1 MEKTAITCDVECYP
15 NYFLVTLY
23 RVSDGTTV
31 YFDMHNDTLNTLE
44 GPYTLETLR
53 SMLHRYTVVTYNGN
67 YYDLPLIYMFISG
80 CNNQTLKEYSDRII
94 QEKIKPWEIERIY
107 KDFSIDTIDLIDLC
121 PLQSTLKIYGGR
133 LHTKTMQDLPLPP
146 DAQIPQE
153 KINTIRKYC
162 RNDTRI
168 TAELYNELS
177 FNLQIREKLGAEIGA
192 DLRSKGDAKIAETL
206 IIKKIYSDRQTV
218 RPQNIVKPGTQYNY
232 TAPKFIKFE
241 SALLQQIKYQFENL
255 PYTVADNGHVNFE
268 FENKKKSYNFS
279 FYGTKYTCGIG
290 GLHSCEKSVC
300 YKATD
305 TMIIED
311 NDVTSYY
318 PSTILNNRYFP
329 ESLGIEFYNVYKD
342 IVVRRITAKHHGDK
356 LTAAALKVPINACFG
371 KFGSKYSALY
381 APDLMINVTVTGQ
394 LSLLMLIEM
403 LELANIHVISAN
415 TDGIVTYYNKDL
427 KQTKD
432 SIIQRWSELT
442 EYDME
447 ITPYSILASRDVNNY
462 VAVKVDGHC
471 KGKGAYADLS
481 EEYYHL
487 RSNPDGAISYTAV
500 RQFLIDNTPIE
511 QTIKACKDIRQ
522 FVTIRTVN
530 GGAVYNGKLIGK
542 SIRYY
547 HASDSLESFFYSDN
561 ASPTTAGHLVPCT
574 LGTVPCMTL
583 PDKLPDNIDYE
594 YYIQSAYD
602 ALTELGI
609 NV

>member
-1 MEKTAITCDVECYP
+1 M
-15 NYFLVTLY
+15 
-23 RVSDGTTV
+23 
-31 YFDMHNDTLNTLE
+31 
-44 GPYTLETLR
+44 
-53 SMLHRYTVVTYNGN
+53 
-67 YYDLPLIYMFISG
+67 
-80 CNNQTLKEYSDRII
+80 RIW
-94 QEKIKPWEIERIY
+94 QEKI
-107 KDFSIDTIDLIDLC
+107 SI
-121 PLQSTLKIYGGR
+121 
-133 LHTKTMQDLPLPP
+133 
-146 DAQIPQE
+146 
-153 KINTIRKYC
+153 IRKYC

-177 FNLQIREKLGAEIGA
+177 FNLQIREKLGDEIRV

-218 RPQNIVKPGTQYNY
+218 RPQNIVKPGTKYNY

-255 PYTVADNGHVNFE
+255 PYTVAENGHVEFC
-268 FENKKKSYNFS
+268 FENGKKSYNFS

-403 LELANIHVISAN
+403 LEQANIHVISAN
-415 TDGIVTYYNKDL
+415 TDGIVTYYDRSLKD
-427 KQTKD
+427 TKD
-432 SIIQRWSELT
+432 AIIQKWSELT

-511 QTIKACKDIRQ
+511 QTIRACKDIRQ

-530 GGAVYNGKLIGK
+530 GGAVYNGELIGK

-594 YYIQSAYD
+594 HYIESAYD

>member
-1 MEKTAITCDVECYP
+1 MEKTAITCDVECYK

-23 RVSDGTTV
+23 RVSDGATV
-31 YFDMHNDTLNTLE
+31 FFDMHNDNLKPHTLE
-44 GPYTLETLR
+44 NLR
-53 SMLHRYTVVTYNGN
+53 SMLQRYTVITYNGN
-67 YYDLPLIYMFISG
+67 YYDLPLIYMLISG

-94 QEKIKPWEIERIY
+94 HERIKPWEIERIY

-133 LHTKTMQDLPLPP
+133 LQ
-146 DAQIPQE
+146 
-153 KINTIRKYC
+153 RKYC
-162 RNDTRI
+162 QNDTRI
-168 TAELYNELS
+168 TAELYTELS

-218 RPQNIVKPGTQYNY
+218 RPQNVVKPGTKYNY

-255 PYTVADNGHVNFE
+255 PYTVADNGHVEFC

-403 LELANIHVISAN
+403 LEQANIHVISAN

-432 SIIQRWSELT
+432 AIIQKWSELT

-462 VAVKVDGHC
+462 VAVKTDGYC

-511 QTIKACKDIRQ
+511 AVRQFLIDNTPIEETIRACKDIRQ

-530 GGAVYNGKLIGK
+530 GGAVYNGTLIGK

-547 HASDSLESFFYSDN
+547 HASDSLESFFYSD
-561 ASPTTAGHLVPCT
+561 SKPTTAGHLVPCT

-583 PDKLPDNIDYE
+583 PDALPDNIDYE
-594 YYIQSAYD
+594 HYIQSAYD
-602 ALTELGI
+602 ALQELGI

>member
-1 MEKTAITCDVECYP
+1 M
-15 NYFLVTLY
+15 
-23 RVSDGTTV
+23 
-31 YFDMHNDTLNTLE
+31 
-44 GPYTLETLR
+44 
-53 SMLHRYTVVTYNGN
+53 
-67 YYDLPLIYMFISG
+67 
-80 CNNQTLKEYSDRII
+80 KEYSDRII
-94 QEKIKPWEIERIY
+94 HERIKPWEIERIY

-146 DAQIPQE
+146 DAEIPQE
-153 KINTIRKYC
+153 KISTIRKYC
-162 RNDTRI
+162 QNDTKI

-177 FNLQIREKLGAEIGA
+177 FNLQIREKLGAEIGT

-218 RPQNIVKPGTQYNY
+218 
-232 TAPKFIKFE
+232 FIKFE

-255 PYTVADNGHVNFE
+255 PYTVADNGHVEFC

-403 LELANIHVISAN
+403 LELNHIHVISAN
-415 TDGIVTYYNKDL
+415 TDGIVTYYDRSLKD
-427 KQTKD
+427 TKD
-432 SIIQRWSELT
+432 AIIQKWSELT

-462 VAVKVDGHC
+462 VAVKTDGHC

-511 QTIKACKDIRQ
+511 ETIRNCQDIRQ

-530 GGAVYNGKLIGK
+530 GGAVYDGKLIGK

-547 HASDSLESFFYSDN
+547 HASDSLESFF
-561 ASPTTAGHLVPCT
+561 
-574 LGTVPCMTL
+574 
-583 PDKLPDNIDYE
+583 
-594 YYIQSAYD
+594 
-602 ALTELGI
+602 
-609 NV
+609 

>member
-23 RVSDGTTV
+23 RVSDGATV
-31 YFDMHNDTLNTLE
+31 YFDMHNNNLE
-44 GPYTLETLR
+44 PSALEKLR
-53 SMLHRYTVVTYNGN
+53 AMLQRYTVITYNGN

-146 DAQIPQE
+146 DAVIPQE

-162 RNDTRI
+162 KNDTRI

-177 FNLQIREKLGAEIGA
+177 FNLQIREKLGAEIGT

-218 RPQNIVKPGTQYNY
+218 RPQNVVKPGTQYNY
-232 TAPKFIKFE
+232 SSPKFIKFE
-241 SALLQQIKYQFENL
+241 SELLQQIKYQFENL
-255 PYTVADNGHVNFE
+255 PYTVADNGHVEFC

-318 PSTILNNRYFP
+318 PSTILNNKYFP

-415 TDGIVTYYNKDL
+415 TDGIVTYYDRSLKD
-427 KQTKD
+427 TKD

-442 EYDME
+442 EYDMDTLQLKQTVIVKARE
-447 ITPYSILASRDVNNY
+447 HTLTYQKNITICAQILTV
-462 VAVKVDGHC
+462 
-471 KGKGAYADLS
+471 
-481 EEYYHL
+481 
-487 RSNPDGAISYTAV
+487 
-500 RQFLIDNTPIE
+500 QFHI
-511 QTIKACKDIRQ
+511 QQ
-522 FVTIRTVN
+522 FAN
-530 GGAVYNGKLIGK
+530 
-542 SIRYY
+542 
-547 HASDSLESFFYSDN
+547 F
-561 ASPTTAGHLVPCT
+561 
-574 LGTVPCMTL
+574 
-583 PDKLPDNIDYE
+583 
-594 YYIQSAYD
+594 
-602 ALTELGI
+602 
-609 NV
+609 

>member
-1 MEKTAITCDVECYP
+1 M
-15 NYFLVTLY
+15 
-23 RVSDGTTV
+23 
-31 YFDMHNDTLNTLE
+31 
-44 GPYTLETLR
+44 
-53 SMLHRYTVVTYNGN
+53 
-67 YYDLPLIYMFISG
+67 
-80 CNNQTLKEYSDRII
+80 
-94 QEKIKPWEIERIY
+94 
-107 KDFSIDTIDLIDLC
+107 
-121 PLQSTLKIYGGR
+121 
-133 LHTKTMQDLPLPP
+133 
-146 DAQIPQE
+146 
-153 KINTIRKYC
+153 
-162 RNDTRI
+162 
-168 TAELYNELS
+168 
-177 FNLQIREKLGAEIGA
+177 
-192 DLRSKGDAKIAETL
+192 RSKGDAKIAETL

-218 RPQNIVKPGTQYNY
+218 RPQNVVKPGTKYNY

-241 SALLQQIKYQFENL
+241 SEQLQQIKSQFENL

-318 PSTILNNRYFP
+318 PSTILNNKYFP

-415 TDGIVTYYNKDL
+415 TDGIVTYYDRSLKD
-427 KQTKD
+427 TKD
-432 SIIQRWSELT
+432 SIIQKWSELT

-462 VAVKVDGHC
+462 VAVKTDGHC

-481 EEYYHL
+481 EEYYH
-487 RSNPDGAISYTAV
+487 
-500 RQFLIDNTPIE
+500 
-511 QTIKACKDIRQ
+511 RQ

-530 GGAVYNGKLIGK
+530 GGAVYNGTLIGK

-583 PDKLPDNIDYE
+583 PDELPDNIDYE
-594 YYIQSAYD
+594 YYVQSAYD

-609 NV
+609 

>member
-23 RVSDGTTV
+23 RVSDGATV
-31 YFDMHNDTLNTLE
+31 FFDMHNEVLNTLE
-44 GPYTLETLR
+44 RPHTLENLR
-53 SMLHRYTVVTYNGN
+53 SMLQRYTVVTYNGN

-80 CNNQTLKEYSDRII
+80 CNNQTLKEYSDSGCNNQTLKEYSDRII
-94 QEKIKPWEIERIY
+94 HERIKPWEIERIY

-162 RNDTRI
+162 QNDT
-168 TAELYNELS
+168 
-177 FNLQIREKLGAEIGA
+177 
-192 DLRSKGDAKIAETL
+192 RSKGDAKIAETL

-218 RPQNIVKPGTQYNY
+218 RPQNVVKPGTQYNY
-232 TAPKFIKFE
+232 SAPKFIKFE

-415 TDGIVTYYNKDL
+415 TDGIVAYYDRSLKD
-427 KQTKD
+427 TKD
-432 SIIQRWSELT
+432 AIIQRWSELT
-442 EYDME
+442 DYDME

-462 VAVKVDGHC
+462 VAVKTDGHC

-511 QTIKACKDIRQ
+511 ETIRNCQDIRQ

-530 GGAVYNGKLIGK
+530 GGAVYDGKLIGK

-547 HASDSLESFFYSDN
+547 HASDSLESFFYSDS

-594 YYIQSAYD
+594 YYVQSAYD

>member
-1 MEKTAITCDVECYP
+1 MEKTVITCDVECYK

-23 RVSDGTTV
+23 RVSDGATV
-31 YFDMHNDTLNTLE
+31 FFDMHNDSLKPCALE
-44 GPYTLETLR
+44 NLR
-53 SMLHRYTVVTYNGN
+53 AMLSRYTVVTYNGN

-80 CNNQTLKEYSDRII
+80 CNNSTLKEYSDRLIN
-94 QEKIKPWEIERIY
+94 EKIKTWEIEKIY
-107 KDFSIDTIDLIDLC
+107 KDISIDTIDLIDLC
-121 PLQSTLKIYGGR
+121 PLKATLKIYGGR

-146 DAQIPQE
+146 DAVIPQE

-162 RNDTRI
+162 QNDTRI
-168 TAELYNELS
+168 TAELYNELA
-177 FNLQIREKLGAEIGA
+177 FNLQIREKLGAEIGT

-206 IIKKIYSDRQTV
+206 IIKKIYSDCQTV
-218 RPQNIVKPGTQYNY
+218 KPQNIVKP
-232 TAPKFIKFE
+232 
-241 SALLQQIKYQFENL
+241 
-255 PYTVADNGHVNFE
+255 
-268 FENKKKSYNFS
+268 
-279 FYGTKYTCGIG
+279 GTKYTCGIG

-415 TDGIVTYYNKDL
+415 TDGIVTYYHRDL

-432 SIIQRWSELT
+432 AIIKRWSELT

-462 VAVKVDGHC
+462 VAVKSDGHC

-500 RQFLIDNTPIE
+500 RQFLIDGTPIE
-511 QTIKACKDIRQ
+511 ETIKACKDIRQ
-522 FVTIRTVN
+522 FVTIRTVS
-530 GGAVYNGKLIGK
+530 GGAVYNGTLIGK

-547 HASDSLESFFYSDN
+547 HASDSLESFFYSD
-561 ASPTTAGHLVPCT
+561 SKPTTAGHLVPCT

-583 PDKLPDNIDYE
+583 PEKLPDNIDYD

>member
-1 MEKTAITCDVECYP
+1 MKKACASAT
-15 NYFLVTLY
+15 
-23 RVSDGTTV
+23 
-31 YFDMHNDTLNTLE
+31 
-44 GPYTLETLR
+44 
-53 SMLHRYTVVTYNGN
+53 
-67 YYDLPLIYMFISG
+67 
-80 CNNQTLKEYSDRII
+80 
-94 QEKIKPWEIERIY
+94 
-107 KDFSIDTIDLIDLC
+107 LIDLC

-146 DAQIPQE
+146 DAVIPQE

-162 RNDTRI
+162 QNDTKI

-218 RPQNIVKPGTQYNY
+218 RPQNIVKPGTKYNY

-241 SALLQQIKYQFENL
+241 SELLQQIKYQFENL
-255 PYTVADNGHVNFE
+255 PYTVLDNGHVEFT

-318 PSTILNNRYFP
+318 PSTILNNKYFP

-381 APDLMINVTVTGQ
+381 APDLMLNVTVTGQ

-415 TDGIVTYYNKDL
+415 TDGIVTYYDRSLKD
-427 KQTKD
+427 TKD
-432 SIIQRWSELT
+432 SIIQKWSELT

-462 VAVKVDGHC
+462 VAVKTDGHC

-500 RQFLIDNTPIE
+500 RQFLIGNTPIE
-511 QTIKACKDIRQ
+511 ETIRACKDIRQ

-547 HASDSLESFFYSDN
+547 HASDSLESFFYSD
-561 ASPTTAGHLVPCT
+561 SKPTTAGHLVPCT

-583 PDKLPDNIDYE
+583 PDELPDNIDYGH
-594 YYIQSAYD
+594 YIESAYD
-602 ALTELGI
+602 ALQELGI
-609 NV
+609 KVDKEIKINQADKLYKDYGIICN

>member
-1 MEKTAITCDVECYP
+1 MEKTAITCDVECYK

-23 RVSDGTTV
+23 RVSDGATV
-31 YFDMHNDTLNTLE
+31 FFDMHNDNLKPHTLE
-44 GPYTLETLR
+44 NLR
-53 SMLHRYTVVTYNGN
+53 SMLQRYTVITYNGN
-67 YYDLPLIYMFISG
+67 YYDLPLIYMLISG

-94 QEKIKPWEIERIY
+94 HERIKPWEIERIY

-146 DAQIPQE
+146 DAVIPQE
-153 KINTIRKYC
+153 KISTIRKYC
-162 RNDTRI
+162 QNDTRI
-168 TAELYNELS
+168 TAELYTELS

-218 RPQNIVKPGTQYNY
+218 RPQNVVKPGTKYNY

-255 PYTVADNGHVNFE
+255 PYTVADNGHVEFC

-318 PSTILNNRYFP
+318 PSTILNNKYFP

-415 TDGIVTYYNKDL
+415 TDGIVTYYDRSLKD
-427 KQTKD
+427 TKD

-462 VAVKVDGHC
+462 VAVKTDGHC

-511 QTIKACKDIRQ
+511 QTIRACKDIRQ

-542 SIRYY
+542 SIRYH
-547 HASDSLESFFYSDN
+547 HASDSLESFLYSDS

-594 YYIQSAYD
+594 YYVQSAYD